1 MKRAK
6 RILSFLLMLLVAIS
20 ASVLHVSAISAD
32 TDEVFSGIDVSV
44 YQGDIDFEQVKNSG
58 IEVVY
63 IRAGYGF
70 SVTDPKFEENYTNAT
85 KAGLKCGAYY
95 FVTAR
100 NTEQAYLQATRFA
113 ELISGKTFAARPA
126 MDFEEFGSLG
136 KNGINIVGLAFM
148 QKLRELTGIVP
159 ILYTDAYNASET
171 WDWNFAQF
179 PLWVADY
186 DAEEPY
192 VTSNIWQSYAGFQYS
207 DRGEIPG
214 IYGNVDL
221 DRFTSSVFL
230 NGASEATP
238 TKSPEPVRYTVKR
251 GDTLFYI
258 AWVTGNDFRDL
269 AQRNN
274 IPAPYALNVGQVL
287 QVGNASGQPITGENA
302 VSQASA
308 RASGGATTSTTS
320 AQKSTAVVASQP
332 TITYSESS
340 GEQSAT
346 KMLPNNKP
354 ATTTTTVVAPV
365 TAPTTVSTTQ
375 PTASSTSTSS
385 PISAW
390 RWPTDGKVIEN
401 FSGAEGGNKGID
413 IAGSK
418 GQAIV
423 ATADGRVVYAGNAL
437 RGYGN
442 LIIIKHN
449 DDYLSAYAHND
460 TMLVREQQEVKA
472 GQKIATMGS
481 TGTSST
487 RLHFEIR
494 YKGKSVNP
502 LQYLP
507 QR

>member
-1 MKRAK
+1 M
-6 RILSFLLMLLVAIS
+6 FLVAIS

-44 YQGDIDFEQVKNSG
+44 YQGDIDFEQVKSSG

-113 ELISGKTFAARPA
+113 ELISGKTFVARPA

-159 ILYTDAYNASET
+159 MLYTDAYNASET

-214 IYGNVDL
+214 IYGNVNL

-238 TKSPEPVRYTVKR
+238 TKSPDAIRYTVKR
-251 GDTLFYI
+251 GDTLWGI
-258 AWVTGNDFRDL
+258 AKKFGVTVSAVVN
-269 AQRNN
+269 ANN
-274 IPAPYALNVGQVL
+274 IRNPNLIYVGEVFIIPHMTSAESFGYTLYTVRRGDTLWGISRKFGTSINSIVTLNGIENPNLIYA
-287 QVGNASGQPITGENA
+287 GE
-302 VSQASA
+302 VFKIPSA
-308 RASGGATTSTTS
+308 R
-320 AQKSTAVVASQP
+320 
-332 TITYSESS
+332 SEQTVIYTVKRGDTLWGISRKF
-340 GEQSAT
+340 G
-346 KMLPNNKP
+346 
-354 ATTTTTVVAPV
+354 TTV
-365 TAPTTVSTTQ
+365 
-375 PTASSTSTSS
+375 
-385 PISAW
+385 
-390 RWPTDGKVIEN
+390 EN
-401 FSGAEGGNKGID
+401 LVKLNSVKNP
-413 IAGSK
+413 
-418 GQAIV
+418 
-423 ATADGRVVYAGNAL
+423 
-437 RGYGN
+437 N
-442 LIIIKHN
+442 LIYVGEKLII
-449 DDYLSAYAHND
+449 
-460 TMLVREQQEVKA
+460 
-472 GQKIATMGS
+472 G
-481 TGTSST
+481 
-487 RLHFEIR
+487 
-494 YKGKSVNP
+494 
-502 LQYLP
+502 
-507 QR
+507 

>member
-6 RILSFLLMLLVAIS
+6 RILSFLLVLLVTIS

-186 DAEEPY
+186 SAEEPY

-230 NGASEATP
+230 NGANEVTP
-238 TKSPEPVRYTVKR
+238 TKSPDAIRYTVKR
-251 GDTLFYI
+251 GDTLWGI
-258 AWVTGNDFRDL
+258 AKKFGVTVSAVVN
-269 AQRNN
+269 ANN
-274 IPAPYALNVGQVL
+274 IRNPNLIYVGEVFIIPHMTSAESFGYTLYTVRRGDTLWGISRNFGTSINSIVTLNGIENPNLIYA
-287 QVGNASGQPITGENA
+287 GE
-302 VSQASA
+302 VFKIPSA
-308 RASGGATTSTTS
+308 R
-320 AQKSTAVVASQP
+320 
-332 TITYSESS
+332 SEQTVIYTVKRGDTLWGISRKF
-340 GEQSAT
+340 G
-346 KMLPNNKP
+346 
-354 ATTTTTVVAPV
+354 TTV
-365 TAPTTVSTTQ
+365 
-375 PTASSTSTSS
+375 
-385 PISAW
+385 
-390 RWPTDGKVIEN
+390 EN
-401 FSGAEGGNKGID
+401 LVKLNSVKNP
-413 IAGSK
+413 
-418 GQAIV
+418 
-423 ATADGRVVYAGNAL
+423 
-437 RGYGN
+437 N
-442 LIIIKHN
+442 LIYVGEKLII
-449 DDYLSAYAHND
+449 
-460 TMLVREQQEVKA
+460 
-472 GQKIATMGS
+472 G
-481 TGTSST
+481 
-487 RLHFEIR
+487 
-494 YKGKSVNP
+494 
-502 LQYLP
+502 
-507 QR
+507 

>member
-44 YQGDIDFEQVKNSG
+44 YQGDINFEQVKNSG

-63 IRAGYGF
+63 IRAGYGV

-148 QKLRELTGIVP
+148 QKLQELTGIVP

-230 NGASEATP
+230 NGASEVTP
-238 TKSPEPVRYTVKR
+238 TKSPDAIRYTVMRGDTLWGIAKKFGVTVSAVVNANNIRNPNLIYVGEVFIIPHMTSAESFGYTLYTVRRGDTLWGISRKFGTSINSIVALNGIKNPNLIYTGEVFKIPSARSEQAVIYTVKR
-251 GDTLFYI
+251 GDTLWGISRKF
-258 AWVTGNDFRDL
+258 G
-269 AQRNN
+269 
-274 IPAPYALNVGQVL
+274 
-287 QVGNASGQPITGENA
+287 
-302 VSQASA
+302 
-308 RASGGATTSTTS
+308 
-320 AQKSTAVVASQP
+320 
-332 TITYSESS
+332 
-340 GEQSAT
+340 
-346 KMLPNNKP
+346 
-354 ATTTTTVVAPV
+354 TTV
-365 TAPTTVSTTQ
+365 
-375 PTASSTSTSS
+375 
-385 PISAW
+385 
-390 RWPTDGKVIEN
+390 EN
-401 FSGAEGGNKGID
+401 LVKLNSVKNPNLI
-413 IAGSK
+413 
-418 GQAIV
+418 
-423 ATADGRVVYAGNAL
+423 YAGEK
-437 RGYGN
+437 
-442 LIIIKHN
+442 LII
-449 DDYLSAYAHND
+449 
-460 TMLVREQQEVKA
+460 
-472 GQKIATMGS
+472 G
-481 TGTSST
+481 
-487 RLHFEIR
+487 
-494 YKGKSVNP
+494 
-502 LQYLP
+502 
-507 QR
+507 

>member
-85 KAGLKCGAYY
+85 KTGLKCGAYY

-126 MDFEEFGSLG
+126 MDFEEFGNLG

-230 NGASEATP
+230 NGANEVTP
-238 TKSPEPVRYTVKR
+238 TKSPDAIRYTVKR
-251 GDTLFYI
+251 GDTLWGI
-258 AWVTGNDFRDL
+258 AKKFGVTVSAVAN
-269 AQRNN
+269 ANN
-274 IPAPYALNVGQVL
+274 IRNPNLIYVGEVFII
-287 QVGNASGQPITGENA
+287 PHM
-302 VSQASA
+302 
-308 RASGGATTSTTS
+308 TST
-320 AQKSTAVVASQP
+320 
-332 TITYSESS
+332 ESS
-340 GEQSAT
+340 GYTLYTVRRGDTLWGISRKFGTSINSIVALNGIKNPNLIYAGEVFKIPSARSEQAVIYTIKRGDTLWGISR
-346 KMLPNNKP
+346 KFG
-354 ATTTTTVVAPV
+354 TTV
-365 TAPTTVSTTQ
+365 
-375 PTASSTSTSS
+375 
-385 PISAW
+385 
-390 RWPTDGKVIEN
+390 EN
-401 FSGAEGGNKGID
+401 LVKLNSVKNP
-413 IAGSK
+413 
-418 GQAIV
+418 
-423 ATADGRVVYAGNAL
+423 
-437 RGYGN
+437 N
-442 LIIIKHN
+442 LIYVGEKLII
-449 DDYLSAYAHND
+449 
-460 TMLVREQQEVKA
+460 
-472 GQKIATMGS
+472 G
-481 TGTSST
+481 
-487 RLHFEIR
+487 
-494 YKGKSVNP
+494 
-502 LQYLP
+502 
-507 QR
+507 

>member
-1 MKRAK
+1 MKLAK

-32 TDEVFSGIDVSV
+32 TDEVFPGIDVSV

-58 IEVVY
+58 IEIVY

-113 ELISGKTFAARPA
+113 ELISGKTFVARPA

-159 ILYTDAYNASET
+159 MLYTDAYNASET

-186 DAEEPY
+186 GAEEPY

-230 NGASEATP
+230 NGANEVTP
-238 TKSPEPVRYTVKR
+238 TKSPDAIRYTVKR
-251 GDTLFYI
+251 GDTLWGI
-258 AWVTGNDFRDL
+258 AKKFGVTVSAVVN
-269 AQRNN
+269 ANN
-274 IPAPYALNVGQVL
+274 IRNPNLIYVGEVFIIPHMTSAESFEYTLYTVRRGDTLWGISRKFGTSINSIVALNGIKNPNL
-287 QVGNASGQPITGENA
+287 IYAGE
-302 VSQASA
+302 VFKIPSA
-308 RASGGATTSTTS
+308 RSE
-320 AQKSTAVVASQP
+320 QAVIYTVKRGDTLWGISRKF
-332 TITYSESS
+332 
-340 GEQSAT
+340 G
-346 KMLPNNKP
+346 
-354 ATTTTTVVAPV
+354 TTV
-365 TAPTTVSTTQ
+365 
-375 PTASSTSTSS
+375 
-385 PISAW
+385 
-390 RWPTDGKVIEN
+390 EN
-401 FSGAEGGNKGID
+401 LVKLNSVKNP
-413 IAGSK
+413 
-418 GQAIV
+418 
-423 ATADGRVVYAGNAL
+423 
-437 RGYGN
+437 N
-442 LIIIKHN
+442 LIYVGEKLII
-449 DDYLSAYAHND
+449 
-460 TMLVREQQEVKA
+460 
-472 GQKIATMGS
+472 G
-481 TGTSST
+481 
-487 RLHFEIR
+487 
-494 YKGKSVNP
+494 
-502 LQYLP
+502 
-507 QR
+507 

>member
-1 MKRAK
+1 
-6 RILSFLLMLLVAIS
+6 MLLVAIS

-44 YQGDIDFEQVKNSG
+44 YQGDIDFEQVKNSE

-70 SVTDPKFEENYTNAT
+70 SVTDPKFEENYANAT

-238 TKSPEPVRYTVKR
+238 TKSPDAIRYTVKR
-251 GDTLFYI
+251 GDTLWGI
-258 AWVTGNDFRDL
+258 AKKFGVTVSAVAN
-269 AQRNN
+269 ANN
-274 IPAPYALNVGQVL
+274 IRNPNLIYVGEVFIIPHMTSAESFGYTLYTVRRGDTLWGISRKFGTSINSIVALNGIENPNLIYAGEVFKIPYARSEQ
-287 QVGNASGQPITGENA
+287 A
-302 VSQASA
+302 VIYTVKRGDTLWGIS
-308 RASGGATTSTTS
+308 RKFG
-320 AQKSTAVVASQP
+320 
-332 TITYSESS
+332 
-340 GEQSAT
+340 
-346 KMLPNNKP
+346 
-354 ATTTTTVVAPV
+354 TTV
-365 TAPTTVSTTQ
+365 
-375 PTASSTSTSS
+375 
-385 PISAW
+385 
-390 RWPTDGKVIEN
+390 EN
-401 FSGAEGGNKGID
+401 LVKLNFVKNP
-413 IAGSK
+413 
-418 GQAIV
+418 
-423 ATADGRVVYAGNAL
+423 
-437 RGYGN
+437 N
-442 LIIIKHN
+442 LIYVGEKLII
-449 DDYLSAYAHND
+449 
-460 TMLVREQQEVKA
+460 
-472 GQKIATMGS
+472 G
-481 TGTSST
+481 
-487 RLHFEIR
+487 
-494 YKGKSVNP
+494 
-502 LQYLP
+502 
-507 QR
+507 

>member
-6 RILSFLLMLLVAIS
+6 RILSFLLVLLVAIS
-20 ASVLHVSAISAD
+20 ASVLHISAISAD
-32 TDEVFSGIDVSV
+32 TDEVLSGIDISV

-70 SVTDPKFEENYTNAT
+70 SVTDPKFEKNYTNAT

-238 TKSPEPVRYTVKR
+238 TKSPDAIRYTVKR
-251 GDTLFYI
+251 GDTLWGI
-258 AWVTGNDFRDL
+258 AKKFGVTVSAVVN
-269 AQRNN
+269 ANN
-274 IPAPYALNVGQVL
+274 IRNPNLIYVGEVFII
-287 QVGNASGQPITGENA
+287 PHM
-302 VSQASA
+302 
-308 RASGGATTSTTS
+308 TS
-320 AQKSTAVVASQP
+320 V
-332 TITYSESS
+332 ESS
-340 GEQSAT
+340 GYTLYTVRRGDTLWGISRKFGTSINSIVALNGIENPNLIYAGEVFKIPSARSEQAVIYTVKRGDTLWGISR
-346 KMLPNNKP
+346 KFG
-354 ATTTTTVVAPV
+354 TTVEKLVKLNSVKNP
-365 TAPTTVSTTQ
+365 
-375 PTASSTSTSS
+375 
-385 PISAW
+385 
-390 RWPTDGKVIEN
+390 
-401 FSGAEGGNKGID
+401 
-413 IAGSK
+413 
-418 GQAIV
+418 
-423 ATADGRVVYAGNAL
+423 
-437 RGYGN
+437 N
-442 LIIIKHN
+442 LIYVGEKLII
-449 DDYLSAYAHND
+449 
-460 TMLVREQQEVKA
+460 
-472 GQKIATMGS
+472 G
-481 TGTSST
+481 
-487 RLHFEIR
+487 
-494 YKGKSVNP
+494 
-502 LQYLP
+502 
-507 QR
+507 

>member
-32 TDEVFSGIDVSV
+32 TDEVFPGIDVSV
-44 YQGDIDFEQVKNSG
+44 YQGDIDFEQVKSSG

-230 NGASEATP
+230 NGANEVTP

-251 GDTLFYI
+251 GDTLWGI
-258 AWVTGNDFRDL
+258 AKKFGVTVSAVAN
-269 AQRNN
+269 ANN
-274 IPAPYALNVGQVL
+274 IRNPNLIYVGEVFIIPHMTF
-287 QVGNASGQPITGENA
+287 A
-302 VSQASA
+302 
-308 RASGGATTSTTS
+308 
-320 AQKSTAVVASQP
+320 
-332 TITYSESS
+332 ESS
-340 GEQSAT
+340 GYTLYTVRRGDTLWGISRKFGTSINSIVALNGIENPNLIYAGEVFKIPSARSEQTVIYTVKRGDTLWGISR
-346 KMLPNNKP
+346 KFG
-354 ATTTTTVVAPV
+354 TTV
-365 TAPTTVSTTQ
+365 
-375 PTASSTSTSS
+375 
-385 PISAW
+385 
-390 RWPTDGKVIEN
+390 EN
-401 FSGAEGGNKGID
+401 LVKLNSVKNP
-413 IAGSK
+413 
-418 GQAIV
+418 
-423 ATADGRVVYAGNAL
+423 
-437 RGYGN
+437 N
-442 LIIIKHN
+442 LIYVGEKLII
-449 DDYLSAYAHND
+449 
-460 TMLVREQQEVKA
+460 
-472 GQKIATMGS
+472 G
-481 TGTSST
+481 
-487 RLHFEIR
+487 
-494 YKGKSVNP
+494 
-502 LQYLP
+502 
-507 QR
+507 

>member
-85 KAGLKCGAYY
+85 KTGLKCGAYY

-136 KNGINIVGLAFM
+136 KNGINLVGLAFM

-186 DAEEPY
+186 GAEEPY
-192 VTSNIWQSYAGFQYS
+192 VTSNIWQRYAGFQYS

-238 TKSPEPVRYTVKR
+238 TKSPDAIRYTVKR
-251 GDTLFYI
+251 GDTLWGI
-258 AWVTGNDFRDL
+258 AKKFGVTVSAVVN
-269 AQRNN
+269 ANN
-274 IPAPYALNVGQVL
+274 IRNPNLIYVGEVFIIPHMTSAEGSGYTLYTVRRGDTLWGISRKFGTSINSIVALNGIKNPNL
-287 QVGNASGQPITGENA
+287 IYAGEVFKIPSSRSEQA
-302 VSQASA
+302 VIYTVKRGDTLWGIS
-308 RASGGATTSTTS
+308 RKFG
-320 AQKSTAVVASQP
+320 
-332 TITYSESS
+332 
-340 GEQSAT
+340 
-346 KMLPNNKP
+346 
-354 ATTTTTVVAPV
+354 TTV
-365 TAPTTVSTTQ
+365 
-375 PTASSTSTSS
+375 
-385 PISAW
+385 
-390 RWPTDGKVIEN
+390 EN
-401 FSGAEGGNKGID
+401 LVKLNSVKNP
-413 IAGSK
+413 
-418 GQAIV
+418 
-423 ATADGRVVYAGNAL
+423 
-437 RGYGN
+437 N
-442 LIIIKHN
+442 LIYVGEKLII
-449 DDYLSAYAHND
+449 
-460 TMLVREQQEVKA
+460 
-472 GQKIATMGS
+472 G
-481 TGTSST
+481 
-487 RLHFEIR
+487 
-494 YKGKSVNP
+494 
-502 LQYLP
+502 
-507 QR
+507 

>member
-20 ASVLHVSAISAD
+20 ASVMHVSAISAD

-44 YQGDIDFEQVKNSG
+44 YQGDMNFEQVKNSG

-136 KNGINIVGLAFM
+136 KNGINLVGLAFM

-207 DRGEIPG
+207 DRGDIPG

-230 NGASEATP
+230 NGANEATP
-238 TKSPEPVRYTVKR
+238 TKSPDAIRYTVKR
-251 GDTLFYI
+251 GDTLWGI
-258 AWVTGNDFRDL
+258 AKKFGVTVSAVVN
-269 AQRNN
+269 ANN
-274 IPAPYALNVGQVL
+274 IRNPNLIYVGEVFII
-287 QVGNASGQPITGENA
+287 PHM
-302 VSQASA
+302 
-308 RASGGATTSTTS
+308 TST
-320 AQKSTAVVASQP
+320 
-332 TITYSESS
+332 ESS
-340 GEQSAT
+340 GYTLYTVRRGDTLWGISRKFGTSINSIVALNGIKNPNLIYAGEVFKIPSARSEQAVIYTVKRGDTLWGISR
-346 KMLPNNKP
+346 KFG
-354 ATTTTTVVAPV
+354 TTV
-365 TAPTTVSTTQ
+365 
-375 PTASSTSTSS
+375 
-385 PISAW
+385 
-390 RWPTDGKVIEN
+390 EN
-401 FSGAEGGNKGID
+401 LVKLNSVKNP
-413 IAGSK
+413 
-418 GQAIV
+418 
-423 ATADGRVVYAGNAL
+423 
-437 RGYGN
+437 N
-442 LIIIKHN
+442 LIYVGEKLII
-449 DDYLSAYAHND
+449 
-460 TMLVREQQEVKA
+460 
-472 GQKIATMGS
+472 G
-481 TGTSST
+481 
-487 RLHFEIR
+487 
-494 YKGKSVNP
+494 
-502 LQYLP
+502 
-507 QR
+507 

>member
-1 MKRAK
+1 MKLAK
-6 RILSFLLMLLVAIS
+6 RVLSFLLMLLVAIS

-32 TDEVFSGIDVSV
+32 TDEVFPGIDVSI
-44 YQGDIDFEQVKNSG
+44 YQGDIDFEQVKSSG

-85 KAGLKCGAYY
+85 KTGLKCGAYY

-238 TKSPEPVRYTVKR
+238 TKSPDAIRYTVKR
-251 GDTLFYI
+251 GDTLWGI
-258 AWVTGNDFRDL
+258 AKKFGVTVSAVVN
-269 AQRNN
+269 ANN
-274 IPAPYALNVGQVL
+274 IRNPNLIYVGEVFIIPHMTSAESFGYTLYTVRRGDTLWGISRKFGTSINSIVALNGIENPNL
-287 QVGNASGQPITGENA
+287 IYAGEVFKIPSAHSEQA
-302 VSQASA
+302 VIYTVKRGDTLWGIS
-308 RASGGATTSTTS
+308 RKFG
-320 AQKSTAVVASQP
+320 
-332 TITYSESS
+332 
-340 GEQSAT
+340 
-346 KMLPNNKP
+346 
-354 ATTTTTVVAPV
+354 TTV
-365 TAPTTVSTTQ
+365 
-375 PTASSTSTSS
+375 
-385 PISAW
+385 
-390 RWPTDGKVIEN
+390 EN
-401 FSGAEGGNKGID
+401 LVKLNSVKNP
-413 IAGSK
+413 
-418 GQAIV
+418 
-423 ATADGRVVYAGNAL
+423 
-437 RGYGN
+437 N
-442 LIIIKHN
+442 LIYVGEKLII
-449 DDYLSAYAHND
+449 
-460 TMLVREQQEVKA
+460 
-472 GQKIATMGS
+472 G
-481 TGTSST
+481 
-487 RLHFEIR
+487 
-494 YKGKSVNP
+494 
-502 LQYLP
+502 
-507 QR
+507 

>member
-32 TDEVFSGIDVSV
+32 ADEVFPGIDVSV
-44 YQGDIDFEQVKNSG
+44 YQGDIDFEQVKSSG

-63 IRAGYGF
+63 IRAGYSF

-113 ELISGKTFAARPA
+113 ELISGKTFVARPA

-159 ILYTDAYNASET
+159 MLYTDAYNASET

-238 TKSPEPVRYTVKR
+238 TKSPDAIRYTVKR
-251 GDTLFYI
+251 GDTLWGI
-258 AWVTGNDFRDL
+258 AKKFGVTVSAVAN
-269 AQRNN
+269 ANN
-274 IPAPYALNVGQVL
+274 IRNPNLIYVGEVFIIPHMTF
-287 QVGNASGQPITGENA
+287 A
-302 VSQASA
+302 
-308 RASGGATTSTTS
+308 
-320 AQKSTAVVASQP
+320 
-332 TITYSESS
+332 ESS
-340 GEQSAT
+340 GYTLYTVRRGDTLWGISRKFGTSINSIVALNGIENPNLIYVGEVFKIPSARSEQAVIYTVKRGDTLWGISR
-346 KMLPNNKP
+346 KFG
-354 ATTTTTVVAPV
+354 TTV
-365 TAPTTVSTTQ
+365 
-375 PTASSTSTSS
+375 
-385 PISAW
+385 
-390 RWPTDGKVIEN
+390 EN
-401 FSGAEGGNKGID
+401 LVKLNSVKNP
-413 IAGSK
+413 
-418 GQAIV
+418 
-423 ATADGRVVYAGNAL
+423 
-437 RGYGN
+437 N
-442 LIIIKHN
+442 LIYVGEKLII
-449 DDYLSAYAHND
+449 
-460 TMLVREQQEVKA
+460 
-472 GQKIATMGS
+472 G
-481 TGTSST
+481 
-487 RLHFEIR
+487 
-494 YKGKSVNP
+494 
-502 LQYLP
+502 
-507 QR
+507 

>member
-1 MKRAK
+1 
-6 RILSFLLMLLVAIS
+6 MLLVAIS

-113 ELISGKTFAARPA
+113 ELISGKTFVARPA

-159 ILYTDAYNASET
+159 MLYTDAYNASET

-230 NGASEATP
+230 NGANEVTP

-251 GDTLFYI
+251 GDTLWEI
-258 AWVTGNDFRDL
+258 AKKFGVTVSAVVN
-269 AQRNN
+269 ANN
-274 IPAPYALNVGQVL
+274 IRNPNLIYVGEVFIIPHMTSAESFGYTLYTVRRGDTLWGISRKFGTSINSIVALNGIKNPNL
-287 QVGNASGQPITGENA
+287 IYAGE
-302 VSQASA
+302 VFKIPSA
-308 RASGGATTSTTS
+308 R
-320 AQKSTAVVASQP
+320 
-332 TITYSESS
+332 SEQTVIYTVKRGDTLWGISRKF
-340 GEQSAT
+340 G
-346 KMLPNNKP
+346 
-354 ATTTTTVVAPV
+354 TTV
-365 TAPTTVSTTQ
+365 
-375 PTASSTSTSS
+375 
-385 PISAW
+385 
-390 RWPTDGKVIEN
+390 EN
-401 FSGAEGGNKGID
+401 LVKLNSVKNPNLI
-413 IAGSK
+413 
-418 GQAIV
+418 
-423 ATADGRVVYAGNAL
+423 YAGEK
-437 RGYGN
+437 
-442 LIIIKHN
+442 LII
-449 DDYLSAYAHND
+449 
-460 TMLVREQQEVKA
+460 
-472 GQKIATMGS
+472 G
-481 TGTSST
+481 
-487 RLHFEIR
+487 
-494 YKGKSVNP
+494 
-502 LQYLP
+502 
-507 QR
+507 

>member
-113 ELISGKTFAARPA
+113 ELISGKTFVARPA

-159 ILYTDAYNASET
+159 MLYTDAYNASET

-230 NGASEATP
+230 NGANEVTP

-251 GDTLFYI
+251 GDTLWEI
-258 AWVTGNDFRDL
+258 AKKFGVTVSAVVN
-269 AQRNN
+269 ANN
-274 IPAPYALNVGQVL
+274 IRNPNLIYVGEVFIIPHMTSAESFGYTLYTVRRGDTLWGISRKFGTSINSIVALNGIKNPNL
-287 QVGNASGQPITGENA
+287 IYAGE
-302 VSQASA
+302 VFKIPSA
-308 RASGGATTSTTS
+308 R
-320 AQKSTAVVASQP
+320 
-332 TITYSESS
+332 SEQTVIYTVKRGDTLWGISRKF
-340 GEQSAT
+340 G
-346 KMLPNNKP
+346 
-354 ATTTTTVVAPV
+354 TTV
-365 TAPTTVSTTQ
+365 
-375 PTASSTSTSS
+375 
-385 PISAW
+385 
-390 RWPTDGKVIEN
+390 EN
-401 FSGAEGGNKGID
+401 LVKLNSVKNPNLI
-413 IAGSK
+413 
-418 GQAIV
+418 
-423 ATADGRVVYAGNAL
+423 YAGEK
-437 RGYGN
+437 
-442 LIIIKHN
+442 LII
-449 DDYLSAYAHND
+449 
-460 TMLVREQQEVKA
+460 
-472 GQKIATMGS
+472 G
-481 TGTSST
+481 
-487 RLHFEIR
+487 
-494 YKGKSVNP
+494 
-502 LQYLP
+502 
-507 QR
+507 

>member
-1 MKRAK
+1 
-6 RILSFLLMLLVAIS
+6 MLLVAIS

-44 YQGDIDFEQVKNSG
+44 YQGDIDFEQVKSSG

-70 SVTDPKFEENYTNAT
+70 SVTDPKFEKNYTNAT

-113 ELISGKTFAARPA
+113 ELISGKIFAARPA
-126 MDFEEFGSLG
+126 MDFEEFGNIG

-159 ILYTDAYNASET
+159 MLYTDAYNASET

-238 TKSPEPVRYTVKR
+238 TKSPDAIRYTVKR
-251 GDTLFYI
+251 GDTLWGI
-258 AWVTGNDFRDL
+258 AKKFGVTVSAVAN
-269 AQRNN
+269 ANN
-274 IPAPYALNVGQVL
+274 IRNPNLIYVGEVFIIPHMTSAESFEYTLYTVRRGDTLWGISRKFGTSINSIVALNGIKNPNL
-287 QVGNASGQPITGENA
+287 IYAGE
-302 VSQASA
+302 VFKIPSA
-308 RASGGATTSTTS
+308 RSE
-320 AQKSTAVVASQP
+320 QAVIYTVKRGDTLWGISRKF
-332 TITYSESS
+332 
-340 GEQSAT
+340 G
-346 KMLPNNKP
+346 
-354 ATTTTTVVAPV
+354 TTV
-365 TAPTTVSTTQ
+365 
-375 PTASSTSTSS
+375 
-385 PISAW
+385 
-390 RWPTDGKVIEN
+390 EN
-401 FSGAEGGNKGID
+401 LVKLNSVKNP
-413 IAGSK
+413 
-418 GQAIV
+418 
-423 ATADGRVVYAGNAL
+423 
-437 RGYGN
+437 N
-442 LIIIKHN
+442 LIYVGEKLII
-449 DDYLSAYAHND
+449 
-460 TMLVREQQEVKA
+460 
-472 GQKIATMGS
+472 G
-481 TGTSST
+481 
-487 RLHFEIR
+487 
-494 YKGKSVNP
+494 
-502 LQYLP
+502 
-507 QR
+507 

>member
-20 ASVLHVSAISAD
+20 ASVLHVSAISTD

-207 DRGEIPG
+207 DRGEVPG

-221 DRFTSSVFL
+221 GRFTSSVFL
-230 NGASEATP
+230 NGASEVTP
-238 TKSPEPVRYTVKR
+238 TKSPDAIRYTVKR
-251 GDTLFYI
+251 GDTLWGI
-258 AWVTGNDFRDL
+258 AKKFGVTVSAVVN
-269 AQRNN
+269 ANN
-274 IPAPYALNVGQVL
+274 IRNPNLIYVGEVFIIPHMTSAENSGYTLYTVRRGDTLWGISRKFGTSINSIVALNGIKNPNL
-287 QVGNASGQPITGENA
+287 IYAGE
-302 VSQASA
+302 VFKIPSA
-308 RASGGATTSTTS
+308 RSE
-320 AQKSTAVVASQP
+320 QAVIYTVKRGDTLWGISRKF
-332 TITYSESS
+332 
-340 GEQSAT
+340 G
-346 KMLPNNKP
+346 
-354 ATTTTTVVAPV
+354 TTV
-365 TAPTTVSTTQ
+365 
-375 PTASSTSTSS
+375 
-385 PISAW
+385 
-390 RWPTDGKVIEN
+390 EN
-401 FSGAEGGNKGID
+401 LVKLNSVKNP
-413 IAGSK
+413 
-418 GQAIV
+418 
-423 ATADGRVVYAGNAL
+423 
-437 RGYGN
+437 N
-442 LIIIKHN
+442 LIYVGEKLII
-449 DDYLSAYAHND
+449 
-460 TMLVREQQEVKA
+460 
-472 GQKIATMGS
+472 G
-481 TGTSST
+481 
-487 RLHFEIR
+487 
-494 YKGKSVNP
+494 
-502 LQYLP
+502 
-507 QR
+507 

>member
-1 MKRAK
+1 
-6 RILSFLLMLLVAIS
+6 MLLVTIS

-58 IEVVY
+58 IEIVY

-192 VTSNIWQSYAGFQYS
+192 VTSNIWQRYAGFQYS

-238 TKSPEPVRYTVKR
+238 TKSPDAIRYTVKR
-251 GDTLFYI
+251 GDTLWGI
-258 AWVTGNDFRDL
+258 AKKFGVTVSAVVN
-269 AQRNN
+269 ANN
-274 IPAPYALNVGQVL
+274 IRNPNLIYVGEVFIIPHMTSAESFEYTLYTVRRGDTLWGISRKFGTSINSIVALNGIKNPNLIYVGEVFKIPSAHSEQ
-287 QVGNASGQPITGENA
+287 A
-302 VSQASA
+302 VIYTVKRGDTLWGIS
-308 RASGGATTSTTS
+308 RKFG
-320 AQKSTAVVASQP
+320 
-332 TITYSESS
+332 
-340 GEQSAT
+340 
-346 KMLPNNKP
+346 
-354 ATTTTTVVAPV
+354 TTV
-365 TAPTTVSTTQ
+365 
-375 PTASSTSTSS
+375 
-385 PISAW
+385 
-390 RWPTDGKVIEN
+390 EN
-401 FSGAEGGNKGID
+401 LVKLNSVKNP
-413 IAGSK
+413 
-418 GQAIV
+418 
-423 ATADGRVVYAGNAL
+423 
-437 RGYGN
+437 N
-442 LIIIKHN
+442 LIYVGEKLII
-449 DDYLSAYAHND
+449 
-460 TMLVREQQEVKA
+460 
-472 GQKIATMGS
+472 G
-481 TGTSST
+481 
-487 RLHFEIR
+487 
-494 YKGKSVNP
+494 
-502 LQYLP
+502 
-507 QR
+507 

>member
-1 MKRAK
+1 MKLAK

-32 TDEVFSGIDVSV
+32 TDEVFPGIDVSV

-58 IEVVY
+58 IEIVY

-113 ELISGKTFAARPA
+113 ELISGKTFVARPA

-159 ILYTDAYNASET
+159 MLYTDAYNASET

-186 DAEEPY
+186 GAEEPY

-230 NGASEATP
+230 NGANEVTP
-238 TKSPEPVRYTVKR
+238 TKSPDAIRYTVKR
-251 GDTLFYI
+251 GDTLWGI
-258 AWVTGNDFRDL
+258 AKKFGVTVSAVVN
-269 AQRNN
+269 ANN
-274 IPAPYALNVGQVL
+274 IRNPNLIYVEEVFIIPHMTSAESFEYTLYTVRRGDTLWGISRKFGTSINSIVALNGIKNPNLIYVGEVFKI
-287 QVGNASGQPITGENA
+287 P
-302 VSQASA
+302 SA
-308 RASGGATTSTTS
+308 RSE
-320 AQKSTAVVASQP
+320 QAVIYTVKRGDTLWGISRKF
-332 TITYSESS
+332 
-340 GEQSAT
+340 G
-346 KMLPNNKP
+346 
-354 ATTTTTVVAPV
+354 TTV
-365 TAPTTVSTTQ
+365 
-375 PTASSTSTSS
+375 
-385 PISAW
+385 
-390 RWPTDGKVIEN
+390 EN
-401 FSGAEGGNKGID
+401 LVKLNSVKNP
-413 IAGSK
+413 
-418 GQAIV
+418 
-423 ATADGRVVYAGNAL
+423 
-437 RGYGN
+437 N
-442 LIIIKHN
+442 LIYVGEKLII
-449 DDYLSAYAHND
+449 
-460 TMLVREQQEVKA
+460 
-472 GQKIATMGS
+472 G
-481 TGTSST
+481 
-487 RLHFEIR
+487 
-494 YKGKSVNP
+494 
-502 LQYLP
+502 
-507 QR
+507 

>member
-6 RILSFLLMLLVAIS
+6 RILSFLLVLLVAIS
-20 ASVLHVSAISAD
+20 ASMLHISAISAD

-44 YQGDIDFEQVKNSG
+44 YQGDIDFEQVKSSG

-171 WDWNFAQF
+171 WGWNFAQF

-230 NGASEATP
+230 NGANEATP
-238 TKSPEPVRYTVKR
+238 TKTPDAIRYTVKR
-251 GDTLFYI
+251 GDTLWGI
-258 AWVTGNDFRDL
+258 AKKFGVTVSAVVN
-269 AQRNN
+269 ANN
-274 IPAPYALNVGQVL
+274 IRNPNLIYVGEVFIIPHMTSAESSRYTLYAVRRGDTLWGISRKFGTSINNIVALNGIENPNL
-287 QVGNASGQPITGENA
+287 IYAGE
-302 VSQASA
+302 VFKIPSA
-308 RASGGATTSTTS
+308 RSE
-320 AQKSTAVVASQP
+320 QAVIYTVKRGDTLWGISRKF
-332 TITYSESS
+332 
-340 GEQSAT
+340 G
-346 KMLPNNKP
+346 
-354 ATTTTTVVAPV
+354 TTV
-365 TAPTTVSTTQ
+365 
-375 PTASSTSTSS
+375 
-385 PISAW
+385 
-390 RWPTDGKVIEN
+390 EN
-401 FSGAEGGNKGID
+401 LVKLNSVKNP
-413 IAGSK
+413 
-418 GQAIV
+418 
-423 ATADGRVVYAGNAL
+423 
-437 RGYGN
+437 N
-442 LIIIKHN
+442 LIYVGEKLII
-449 DDYLSAYAHND
+449 
-460 TMLVREQQEVKA
+460 
-472 GQKIATMGS
+472 G
-481 TGTSST
+481 
-487 RLHFEIR
+487 
-494 YKGKSVNP
+494 
-502 LQYLP
+502 
-507 QR
+507 

>member
-1 MKRAK
+1 MKLAK

-44 YQGDIDFEQVKNSG
+44 YQGDIDFEQVKSSG

-238 TKSPEPVRYTVKR
+238 TKSPDAIRYTVKR
-251 GDTLFYI
+251 GDTLWGI
-258 AWVTGNDFRDL
+258 AKKFGVTVS
-269 AQRNN
+269 AVVKANN
-274 IPAPYALNVGQVL
+274 IRNPNLIYVGEVFIIPHMTSAESFEYTLYTVRRGDTLWGISRKFGTSINSIVALNGIKNPNLIYVGEVFKIPSAHSEQ
-287 QVGNASGQPITGENA
+287 A
-302 VSQASA
+302 VIYTVKRGDTLWGIS
-308 RASGGATTSTTS
+308 RKFG
-320 AQKSTAVVASQP
+320 
-332 TITYSESS
+332 
-340 GEQSAT
+340 
-346 KMLPNNKP
+346 
-354 ATTTTTVVAPV
+354 TTV
-365 TAPTTVSTTQ
+365 
-375 PTASSTSTSS
+375 
-385 PISAW
+385 
-390 RWPTDGKVIEN
+390 EN
-401 FSGAEGGNKGID
+401 LVKLNSVRNP
-413 IAGSK
+413 
-418 GQAIV
+418 
-423 ATADGRVVYAGNAL
+423 
-437 RGYGN
+437 N
-442 LIIIKHN
+442 LIYVGEKLII
-449 DDYLSAYAHND
+449 
-460 TMLVREQQEVKA
+460 
-472 GQKIATMGS
+472 G
-481 TGTSST
+481 
-487 RLHFEIR
+487 
-494 YKGKSVNP
+494 
-502 LQYLP
+502 
-507 QR
+507 

>member
-32 TDEVFSGIDVSV
+32 TDDVFSGIDVSI
-44 YQGDIDFEQVKNSG
+44 YQGDIDFEQVKSSG

-100 NTEQAYLQATRFA
+100 NTEQAHLQATRFA

-230 NGASEATP
+230 NGANEATP

-251 GDTLFYI
+251 GDTLWGI
-258 AWVTGNDFRDL
+258 AKKFGVTVSAVVN
-269 AQRNN
+269 ANN
-274 IPAPYALNVGQVL
+274 IRNPNLIYVGEVFII
-287 QVGNASGQPITGENA
+287 PHM
-302 VSQASA
+302 
-308 RASGGATTSTTS
+308 TS
-320 AQKSTAVVASQP
+320 A
-332 TITYSESS
+332 ESS
-340 GEQSAT
+340 GYTLYTVRRGDTLWGISRKFGTSINSIVALNGIKNPNLIYAGEVFKIPSARSEQAVIYTVKRGDTLWGISR
-346 KMLPNNKP
+346 KFG
-354 ATTTTTVVAPV
+354 TTV
-365 TAPTTVSTTQ
+365 
-375 PTASSTSTSS
+375 
-385 PISAW
+385 
-390 RWPTDGKVIEN
+390 EN
-401 FSGAEGGNKGID
+401 LVKLNSVKNP
-413 IAGSK
+413 
-418 GQAIV
+418 
-423 ATADGRVVYAGNAL
+423 
-437 RGYGN
+437 N
-442 LIIIKHN
+442 LIYVGEKLII
-449 DDYLSAYAHND
+449 
-460 TMLVREQQEVKA
+460 
-472 GQKIATMGS
+472 G
-481 TGTSST
+481 
-487 RLHFEIR
+487 
-494 YKGKSVNP
+494 
-502 LQYLP
+502 
-507 QR
+507 

>member
-1 MKRAK
+1 
-6 RILSFLLMLLVAIS
+6 MLLVAIS

-32 TDEVFSGIDVSV
+32 TDEVFPGIDVSI
-44 YQGDIDFEQVKNSG
+44 YQGDIDFEQVKSSG

-85 KAGLKCGAYY
+85 KTGLKCGAYY

-192 VTSNIWQSYAGFQYS
+192 VTRNIWQSYAGFQYS

-238 TKSPEPVRYTVKR
+238 TKSPDAIRYTVKR
-251 GDTLFYI
+251 GDTLWGI
-258 AWVTGNDFRDL
+258 AKKFGVTVSAVVN
-269 AQRNN
+269 ANN
-274 IPAPYALNVGQVL
+274 IRNPNLIYVGEVFIIPHMTSAESFGYTLYTVRRGDTLWGISRKFGTSINSIVALNGIENPNL
-287 QVGNASGQPITGENA
+287 IYAGEVFKIPSAHSEQA
-302 VSQASA
+302 VIYTVKRGDTLWGIS
-308 RASGGATTSTTS
+308 RKFG
-320 AQKSTAVVASQP
+320 
-332 TITYSESS
+332 
-340 GEQSAT
+340 
-346 KMLPNNKP
+346 
-354 ATTTTTVVAPV
+354 TTV
-365 TAPTTVSTTQ
+365 
-375 PTASSTSTSS
+375 
-385 PISAW
+385 
-390 RWPTDGKVIEN
+390 EN
-401 FSGAEGGNKGID
+401 LVKLNSVKNP
-413 IAGSK
+413 
-418 GQAIV
+418 
-423 ATADGRVVYAGNAL
+423 
-437 RGYGN
+437 N
-442 LIIIKHN
+442 LIYVGEKLII
-449 DDYLSAYAHND
+449 
-460 TMLVREQQEVKA
+460 
-472 GQKIATMGS
+472 G
-481 TGTSST
+481 
-487 RLHFEIR
+487 
-494 YKGKSVNP
+494 
-502 LQYLP
+502 
-507 QR
+507 

>member
-6 RILSFLLMLLVAIS
+6 RILSFLLVLLVTIS

-44 YQGDIDFEQVKNSG
+44 YRGDIDFEQVKNSG

-186 DAEEPY
+186 SAEEPY

-230 NGASEATP
+230 NGANEVTP
-238 TKSPEPVRYTVKR
+238 TKSPDAIRYTVKR
-251 GDTLFYI
+251 GDTLWGI
-258 AWVTGNDFRDL
+258 AKKFGVTVSAVVN
-269 AQRNN
+269 ANN
-274 IPAPYALNVGQVL
+274 IRNPNLIYVGEVFIIPHMTSAESFGYTLYTVRRGDTLWGISRNFGTSINSIVTLNGIENPNLIYA
-287 QVGNASGQPITGENA
+287 GE
-302 VSQASA
+302 VFKIPSA
-308 RASGGATTSTTS
+308 R
-320 AQKSTAVVASQP
+320 
-332 TITYSESS
+332 SEQTVIYTVKRGDTLWGISRKF
-340 GEQSAT
+340 G
-346 KMLPNNKP
+346 
-354 ATTTTTVVAPV
+354 TTV
-365 TAPTTVSTTQ
+365 
-375 PTASSTSTSS
+375 
-385 PISAW
+385 
-390 RWPTDGKVIEN
+390 EN
-401 FSGAEGGNKGID
+401 LVKLNSVKNP
-413 IAGSK
+413 
-418 GQAIV
+418 
-423 ATADGRVVYAGNAL
+423 
-437 RGYGN
+437 N
-442 LIIIKHN
+442 LIYVGEKLII
-449 DDYLSAYAHND
+449 
-460 TMLVREQQEVKA
+460 
-472 GQKIATMGS
+472 G
-481 TGTSST
+481 
-487 RLHFEIR
+487 
-494 YKGKSVNP
+494 
-502 LQYLP
+502 
-507 QR
+507 

>member
-6 RILSFLLMLLVAIS
+6 RILSFLLVLLVAIS
-20 ASVLHVSAISAD
+20 ASMLHISAISAD

-44 YQGDIDFEQVKNSG
+44 YQGDIDFEQVKSSG

-171 WDWNFAQF
+171 WGWNFAQF

-207 DRGEIPG
+207 DRGEILG

-230 NGASEATP
+230 NGANEATP
-238 TKSPEPVRYTVKR
+238 TKTPDAIRYTVKR
-251 GDTLFYI
+251 GDTLWGI
-258 AWVTGNDFRDL
+258 AKKFGVTVSAVVN
-269 AQRNN
+269 ANN
-274 IPAPYALNVGQVL
+274 IRNPNLIYVGEVFIIPHMTSAESSRYTLYAVRRGDTLWGISRKFGTSINNIVALNGIENPNL
-287 QVGNASGQPITGENA
+287 IYAGE
-302 VSQASA
+302 VFKIPSA
-308 RASGGATTSTTS
+308 RSE
-320 AQKSTAVVASQP
+320 QAVIYTVKRGDTLWGISRKF
-332 TITYSESS
+332 
-340 GEQSAT
+340 G
-346 KMLPNNKP
+346 
-354 ATTTTTVVAPV
+354 TTV
-365 TAPTTVSTTQ
+365 
-375 PTASSTSTSS
+375 
-385 PISAW
+385 
-390 RWPTDGKVIEN
+390 EN
-401 FSGAEGGNKGID
+401 LVKLNSVKNP
-413 IAGSK
+413 
-418 GQAIV
+418 
-423 ATADGRVVYAGNAL
+423 
-437 RGYGN
+437 N
-442 LIIIKHN
+442 LIYVGEKLII
-449 DDYLSAYAHND
+449 
-460 TMLVREQQEVKA
+460 
-472 GQKIATMGS
+472 G
-481 TGTSST
+481 
-487 RLHFEIR
+487 
-494 YKGKSVNP
+494 
-502 LQYLP
+502 
-507 QR
+507 

>member
-1 MKRAK
+1 MFRQFPPTPT
-6 RILSFLLMLLVAIS
+6 RF
-20 ASVLHVSAISAD
+20 
-32 TDEVFSGIDVSV
+32 FSGIDVSV

-186 DAEEPY
+186 DAEEPH

-230 NGASEATP
+230 NGANETTP
-238 TKSPEPVRYTVKR
+238 TKSPDAIRYTVKR
-251 GDTLFYI
+251 GDTLWGI
-258 AWVTGNDFRDL
+258 AKKFGVTVSAVVN
-269 AQRNN
+269 ANN
-274 IPAPYALNVGQVL
+274 IRNPNLIYVGEVFII
-287 QVGNASGQPITGENA
+287 PHM
-302 VSQASA
+302 
-308 RASGGATTSTTS
+308 TS
-320 AQKSTAVVASQP
+320 A
-332 TITYSESS
+332 ESS
-340 GEQSAT
+340 GYTLYTVRRGDTLWGISRKFGTSINSIVALNGIENPNLIYAGEVFKIPSARSEQAVIYTVKRGDTLWGISR
-346 KMLPNNKP
+346 KFG
-354 ATTTTTVVAPV
+354 TTV
-365 TAPTTVSTTQ
+365 
-375 PTASSTSTSS
+375 
-385 PISAW
+385 
-390 RWPTDGKVIEN
+390 EN
-401 FSGAEGGNKGID
+401 LVKLNSVKNP
-413 IAGSK
+413 
-418 GQAIV
+418 
-423 ATADGRVVYAGNAL
+423 
-437 RGYGN
+437 N
-442 LIIIKHN
+442 LIYVGEKLII
-449 DDYLSAYAHND
+449 
-460 TMLVREQQEVKA
+460 
-472 GQKIATMGS
+472 G
-481 TGTSST
+481 
-487 RLHFEIR
+487 
-494 YKGKSVNP
+494 
-502 LQYLP
+502 
-507 QR
+507 

>member
-1 MKRAK
+1 
-6 RILSFLLMLLVAIS
+6 MLLVAIS
-20 ASVLHVSAISAD
+20 ASVLQISAISAD

-159 ILYTDAYNASET
+159 MLYTDAYNASET

-230 NGASEATP
+230 NGANEVTP
-238 TKSPEPVRYTVKR
+238 TKSPDAIRYTVKR
-251 GDTLFYI
+251 GDTLWGI
-258 AWVTGNDFRDL
+258 AKKFGVTVSAVVN
-269 AQRNN
+269 ANN
-274 IPAPYALNVGQVL
+274 IRNPNLIYVGEVFIIPHMTSAENFGYTLYTVRRGDTLWGISMKFGTSINSIVALNGIKNL
-287 QVGNASGQPITGENA
+287 NLIYAGE
-302 VSQASA
+302 VFKIPSA
-308 RASGGATTSTTS
+308 R
-320 AQKSTAVVASQP
+320 
-332 TITYSESS
+332 SEQTVIYTVKRGDTLWGISMKF
-340 GEQSAT
+340 G
-346 KMLPNNKP
+346 
-354 ATTTTTVVAPV
+354 TTV
-365 TAPTTVSTTQ
+365 
-375 PTASSTSTSS
+375 
-385 PISAW
+385 
-390 RWPTDGKVIEN
+390 EN
-401 FSGAEGGNKGID
+401 LVKLNSVKNP
-413 IAGSK
+413 
-418 GQAIV
+418 
-423 ATADGRVVYAGNAL
+423 
-437 RGYGN
+437 N
-442 LIIIKHN
+442 LIYVGEKLII
-449 DDYLSAYAHND
+449 
-460 TMLVREQQEVKA
+460 
-472 GQKIATMGS
+472 G
-481 TGTSST
+481 
-487 RLHFEIR
+487 
-494 YKGKSVNP
+494 
-502 LQYLP
+502 
-507 QR
+507 

>member
-6 RILSFLLMLLVAIS
+6 RILSFLLVLLVAFS
-20 ASVLHVSAISAD
+20 ASVLHISALSAD
-32 TDEVFSGIDVSV
+32 TDEVFSGIDISV
-44 YQGDIDFEQVKNSG
+44 YQGDIDFEQVKSSG

-148 QKLRELTGIVP
+148 QKLKELTGIVP

-192 VTSNIWQSYAGFQYS
+192 VTSNIWHSYAGFQYS

-230 NGASEATP
+230 NGANEATP
-238 TKSPEPVRYTVKR
+238 TKSPDAIRYTVKR
-251 GDTLFYI
+251 GDTLWGI
-258 AWVTGNDFRDL
+258 AKKFGVTVSAVVN
-269 AQRNN
+269 ANN
-274 IPAPYALNVGQVL
+274 IRNPNLIYVGEVFIIPHMTSAESFGYTLYTVRRGDTLWGISRKFGTSINSIAALNGIENPNL
-287 QVGNASGQPITGENA
+287 IYAGE
-302 VSQASA
+302 VFKIPSA
-308 RASGGATTSTTS
+308 RSE
-320 AQKSTAVVASQP
+320 QAVIYTVKRGDTLWGISRKF
-332 TITYSESS
+332 
-340 GEQSAT
+340 G
-346 KMLPNNKP
+346 
-354 ATTTTTVVAPV
+354 TTV
-365 TAPTTVSTTQ
+365 
-375 PTASSTSTSS
+375 
-385 PISAW
+385 
-390 RWPTDGKVIEN
+390 EN
-401 FSGAEGGNKGID
+401 LVKLNSVKNP
-413 IAGSK
+413 
-418 GQAIV
+418 
-423 ATADGRVVYAGNAL
+423 
-437 RGYGN
+437 N
-442 LIIIKHN
+442 LIYVGEKLII
-449 DDYLSAYAHND
+449 
-460 TMLVREQQEVKA
+460 
-472 GQKIATMGS
+472 G
-481 TGTSST
+481 
-487 RLHFEIR
+487 
-494 YKGKSVNP
+494 
-502 LQYLP
+502 
-507 QR
+507 

>member
-6 RILSFLLMLLVAIS
+6 RILSFLLVLLVTIS

-44 YQGDIDFEQVKNSG
+44 YQGDIDFEQVKNSV

-186 DAEEPY
+186 SAEEPY

-230 NGASEATP
+230 NGANEVTP
-238 TKSPEPVRYTVKR
+238 TKSPDAIRYTVKR
-251 GDTLFYI
+251 GDTLWGI
-258 AWVTGNDFRDL
+258 AKKFGVTVSAVVN
-269 AQRNN
+269 ANN
-274 IPAPYALNVGQVL
+274 IRNPNLIYVGEVFIIPHMTSAESFGYTLYTVRRGDTLWGISRNFGTSINSIVTLNGIENPNLIYA
-287 QVGNASGQPITGENA
+287 GE
-302 VSQASA
+302 VFKIPSA
-308 RASGGATTSTTS
+308 R
-320 AQKSTAVVASQP
+320 
-332 TITYSESS
+332 SEQTVIYTVKRGDTLWGISRKF
-340 GEQSAT
+340 G
-346 KMLPNNKP
+346 
-354 ATTTTTVVAPV
+354 TTV
-365 TAPTTVSTTQ
+365 
-375 PTASSTSTSS
+375 
-385 PISAW
+385 
-390 RWPTDGKVIEN
+390 EN
-401 FSGAEGGNKGID
+401 LVKLNSVKNP
-413 IAGSK
+413 
-418 GQAIV
+418 
-423 ATADGRVVYAGNAL
+423 
-437 RGYGN
+437 N
-442 LIIIKHN
+442 LIYVGEKLII
-449 DDYLSAYAHND
+449 
-460 TMLVREQQEVKA
+460 
-472 GQKIATMGS
+472 G
-481 TGTSST
+481 
-487 RLHFEIR
+487 
-494 YKGKSVNP
+494 
-502 LQYLP
+502 
-507 QR
+507 

>member
-6 RILSFLLMLLVAIS
+6 RILSFLLVLLVAIS
-20 ASVLHVSAISAD
+20 ASALHVSALSAD
-32 TDEVFSGIDVSV
+32 TDEAFSGIDVSV

-113 ELISGKTFAARPA
+113 ELISGKSFAARPA

-136 KNGINIVGLAFM
+136 KNGINLVGLAFM
-148 QKLRELTGIVP
+148 QKLKELTGIVP
-159 ILYTDAYNASET
+159 LLYTDAYNASET

-230 NGASEATP
+230 NGANEVTP

-251 GDTLFYI
+251 GDTLWGI
-258 AWVTGNDFRDL
+258 AKKFGVTVS
-269 AQRNN
+269 AVVSANN
-274 IPAPYALNVGQVL
+274 IRNPNLIYVGEVFII
-287 QVGNASGQPITGENA
+287 PHM
-302 VSQASA
+302 
-308 RASGGATTSTTS
+308 TS
-320 AQKSTAVVASQP
+320 A
-332 TITYSESS
+332 ESS
-340 GEQSAT
+340 GYTLYTVRRGDTLWGIAKKFGTSINRIAELNGIENPDLIYAGEVFKIPTARSEQTVIYTVKRGDTLWGISR
-346 KMLPNNKP
+346 KFG
-354 ATTTTTVVAPV
+354 TTVDNLVKLNSVKNP
-365 TAPTTVSTTQ
+365 
-375 PTASSTSTSS
+375 
-385 PISAW
+385 
-390 RWPTDGKVIEN
+390 
-401 FSGAEGGNKGID
+401 
-413 IAGSK
+413 
-418 GQAIV
+418 
-423 ATADGRVVYAGNAL
+423 
-437 RGYGN
+437 N
-442 LIIIKHN
+442 LIYVGEKLII
-449 DDYLSAYAHND
+449 
-460 TMLVREQQEVKA
+460 
-472 GQKIATMGS
+472 G
-481 TGTSST
+481 
-487 RLHFEIR
+487 
-494 YKGKSVNP
+494 
-502 LQYLP
+502 
-507 QR
+507 